1 MSVTRVLVAVEPRMY
16 REVLVLALRKHRPDA
31 EAVLG
36 KPDDMEW
43 VAESFEPDLVVG
55 SRIPTPVR
63 ETARAWVELVARD
76 GLCAEVSVGGSVQRS
91 WTWA

>member
-36 KPDDMEW
+36 KPDDME
-43 VAESFEPDLVVG
+43 
-55 SRIPTPVR
+55 
-63 ETARAWVELVARD
+63 
-76 GLCAEVSVGGSVQRS
+76 
-91 WTWA
+91 